1 MGLDPITQGLL
12 AVSAVATAGS
22 LVQSNSARKD
32 SRRAQRANQRIEA
45 RKMQRE
51 KQAQL
56 RAAQR
61 ETAKMT
67 AASVSQGTGESS
79 AVSGGVSSIN
89 QQTANNIGFIE
100 SMNRAQLDIQR
111 RLEKASQHQFN
122 AQAFSGLASLASM
135 GANFSQR
142 PKAPNTPA
150 PVETSVGVPTG
161 N

>member
-1 MGLDPITQGLL
+1 MGLETVLIGTAVGLTG
-12 AVSAVATAGS
+12 AS
-22 LVQSNSARKD
+22 LIESNNARKD

-122 AQAFSGLASLASM
+122 AQAFSSLASIASM
-135 GANFSQR
+135 GVGMGNT
-142 PKAPNTPA
+142 PAPNKTPA